1 MKTTLNE
8 NGSIAIPQHIREA
21 DHLVPG
27 DSFELERLKPG
38 HYLLV
43 ARKPTQRPHFSADTA
58 DDGLPVIRVSEGVI
72 ATDLVK
78 EIESQ
83 TP

>member
-8 NGSIAIPQHIREA
+8 NGLIAIPQGIRES

-27 DSFELERLKPG
+27 DLFDLERLKPG

-43 ARKPTQRPHFSADTA
+43 AKRPTRGAHFSTGTA
-58 DDGLPVIRVSEGVI
+58 ADGLPVIRGSGGVI
-72 ATDLVK
+72 TTDLVK

-83 TP
+83 IP